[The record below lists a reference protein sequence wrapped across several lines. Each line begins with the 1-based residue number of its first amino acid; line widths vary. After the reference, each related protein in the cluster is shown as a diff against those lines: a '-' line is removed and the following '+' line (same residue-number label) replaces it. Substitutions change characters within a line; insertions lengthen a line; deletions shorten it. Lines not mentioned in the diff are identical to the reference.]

1 MEFEDSNPVSGK
13 DILFKDVNSDR
24 QTVSTFHNLR
34 RRNIQ
39 EENTP
44 VDLDTEKFLLIHIVP
59 CQSFASPDLVNIQ
72 DVETRIDAL
81 KPIDKRSGYETY
93 NSEGLARIDSSNQ
106 TTSYV
111 QLFRCGVIEAVTGSL
126 FYEKNGKEL
135 ISGKRMEKGLVE
147 AIGRFLKFYENKEI
161 EYPFYIQAS
170 LVGAEGVEIYY
181 DSMMRTESDIKEDMV
196 SRYNI
201 KVEERQELPLKLKPI
216 FDSIWNSAGLESSV
230 FFEEDD
236 WKFDDSEN

>member
-34 RRNIQ
+34 RRNIK

-44 VDLDTEKFLLIHIVP
+44 VGLDTEKFLLIHIVP
-59 CQSFASPDLVNIQ
+59 SQSFASPDLIDIQ

-81 KPIDKRSGYETY
+81 KPIDKRMGYETF
-93 NSEGLARIDSSNQ
+93 NSEGLAQIDSSKQ

-126 FYEKNGKEL
+126 FYEKKGKEL
-135 ISGKRMEKGLVE
+135 LSGERMEKGLVE
-147 AIGRFLKFYENKEI
+147 AVERFLEFYEDKDI
-161 EYPFYIQAS
+161 EYPFYIQVS
-170 LVGAEGVEIYY
+170 LVGVEGVEIYY
-181 DSMMRTESDIKEDMV
+181 DSLMRTESEIKEDMV

-201 KVEERQELPLKLKPI
+201 GVEEGQELPLKLKPI
-216 FDSIWNSAGLESSV
+216 FDTIWNSAGLDSSV
-230 FFEEDD
+230 FFEEDE
-236 WKFDDSEN
+236 WKFDDQ